1 MLTATPS
8 FIVSA
13 CLESRLK
20 YIVCDFLLIFWFGL
34 YFNDLF
40 VPLGQNCD
48 FILWENHWE
57 FIFLRNHNL
66 KWNFCC
72 NRHICTLGGTINFLL
87 FSIFFTD
94 ISSICPNSEQPNFSH
109 DISPFWQLNS
119 ERGSFQLAEP
129 TKTIS
134 FYWLS
139 STKRGFCICNLII
152 IRISISVS
160 TSIFKLRIVL
170 LDKRLISKLKR
181 KRWALGLMGSKIKS
195 LP

>member
-1 MLTATPS
+1 MQSSS
-8 FIVSA
+8 FFCEIKIW
-13 CLESRLK
+13 R
-20 YIVCDFLLIFWFGL
+20 G
-34 YFNDLF
+34 
-40 VPLGQNCD
+40 
-48 FILWENHWE
+48 
-57 FIFLRNHNL
+57 
-66 KWNFCC
+66 NFCR
-72 NRHICTLGGTINFLL
+72 NRHIWTLGGTFDF
-87 FSIFFTD
+87 FSFFH
-94 ISSICPNSEQPNFSH
+94 IPSICPNSEQPNFSQ

-170 LDKRLISKLKR
+170 IDKRLILKLKR
-181 KRWALGLMGSKIKS
+181 KRWASGLIGSKIKS
-195 LP
+195 LLYAHKT